1 MINSW
6 KEFWL
11 SEQRIFI
18 ILCLAGAL
26 VGLITGS
33 TVAGWSE
40 YFPEIEIF
48 NENQI
53 LKLISFGVIV
63 ALVTQIV
70 SVFLSWVMLDNE
82 SHWNNACWFLIGLPM
97 GTMIALNIFN
107 GYLVAL
113 GFVIPYILDIFL
125 TGIVMMFVDWYTMHI
140 LWLSAI
146 SLLPLYIIST
156 GILWSIDFGRS
167 MF

>member
-26 VGLITGS
+26 VGLIIGS
-33 TVAGWSE
+33 AVAGWSE
-40 YFPEIEIF
+40 YFPAIEIF
-48 NENQI
+48 NKYQI
-53 LKLISFGVIV
+53 PALILFGTIV
-63 ALVTQIV
+63 SLATQIV
-70 SVFLSWVMLDNE
+70 SVWFSWVMLDNE
-82 SHWNNACWFLIGLPM
+82 SHWNNTCWFLIGLPM
-97 GTMIALNIFN
+97 GIMVALNIFN

-113 GFVIPYILDIFL
+113 GFVIPYILDILL
-125 TGIVMMFVDWYTMHI
+125 TGIVMMFVGWHNMHI
-140 LWLSAI
+140 LWLNAI

-156 GILWSIDFGRS
+156 GFIWFIEFSRS
-167 MF
+167 LF

>member
-33 TVAGWSE
+33 AVARWSE
-40 YFPEIEIF
+40 YFPSIEIF

-53 LKLISFGVIV
+53 LKLISFGMIV
-63 ALVTQIV
+63 ALATQIV

-82 SHWNNACWFLIGLPM
+82 SHWNNTSWFLIGLAM
-97 GTMIALNIFN
+97 GIMVALNIFN

-113 GFVIPYILDIFL
+113 GFVIPYILDIW
-125 TGIVMMFVDWYTMHI
+125 IVMMFVDWYTMQI
-140 LWLSAI
+140 LWLNAI

-156 GILWSIDFGRS
+156 GIIWSIGFVRS